1 MNNEQQACTTK
12 CCAGYL
18 LDIPL
23 FACLY
28 FISLKSCHS
37 PETPRQRRCGRGPR
51 SGAGHRGE
59 YYVVLIFCQ
68 NPRSIDKWISFTP
81 TSLITLVDKSDCA
94 LRKRGLKGIISG
106 KMFSPVRLG
115 IILATMVIFRQNW
128 SLGYDWL

>member
-1 MNNEQQACTTK
+1 MWPGAEEWGWTQGRILCSPYFFVKTPGAKDK
-12 CCAGYL
+12 CIY
-18 LDIPL
+18 
-23 FACLY
+23 
-28 FISLKSCHS
+28 
-37 PETPRQRRCGRGPR
+37 
-51 SGAGHRGE
+51 
-59 YYVVLIFCQ
+59 
-68 NPRSIDKWISFTP
+68 FTP